1 MPRKN
6 LRSSPD
12 AVPDRLHDLC
22 GDLCGSLCMDEKTP
36 GKADFRVLYLISLNL
51 EEVFAAHKSHHP

>member
-1 MPRKN
+1 MQF
-6 LRSSPD
+6 LTGSMIS
-12 AVPDRLHDLC
+12 VVIC
-22 GDLCGSLCMDEKTP
+22 GDLCGSLCMDAPPP